1 MTKETTVT
9 ATTEQSGSR
18 RAQIVT
24 AHEGP
29 VTARQIAES
38 LIPDNT
44 DEMATTVENEQV
56 LTTITRETTG
66 GLHATVDD
74 YLVNL
79 RVAAQLITEDA
90 ESSTTTT
97 TITNE

>member
-1 MTKETTVT
+1 MTNEAITC
-9 ATTEQSGSR
+9 EESGSR

-24 AHEGP
+24 AHDDP
-29 VTARQIAES
+29 ASATQIATS
-38 LIPDNT
+38 LVPDNT
-44 DEMATTVENEQV
+44 DEMVTTVENEQV
-56 LTTITRETTG
+56 RTTVTRETTG

-90 ESSTTTT
+90 ESSTTTSKS
-97 TITNE
+97 TNE